1 MWDVMGAFF
10 AFRGY
15 RPLEGGTKN
24 FFKNLFNNF
33 LEKFP
38 VGYWKA
44 KAAKKLEN

>member
-10 AFRGY
+10 VFRGY
-15 RPLEGGTKN
+15 RSLEGGKQN
-24 FFKNLFNNF
+24 FFQKLFNNF

>member
-10 AFRGY
+10 VFRGY
-15 RPLEGGTKN
+15 RPLEGGKQN
-24 FFKNLFNNF
+24 FSQKLFNNF